1 MFLALLYEFA
11 LWLLGLAALPR
22 LLYQNIVQK
31 KYRLSLSQKFG
42 LGWRGIERKKKL
54 IWIHAV
60 SVGETKAIA
69 ALAKRLKNSDTTLL
83 VTSVTETGHAEAK
96 RSLPFADHHLFLPL
110 DFSWIIKRIVRN
122 LRPDLVLISETDFW
136 YNFLKTAKQSGA
148 VIAVVNAKISERSLR
163 RFSQF
168 SFFSKPLFALIDL
181 FCVQNTLYKER
192 FQALGILTEKLVVT
206 GNLKFDETYVY
217 LQESEKEALRNKFNL
232 DPQDRVLVV
241 ASTHDPEEK
250 ILIKALKELWK
261 KDANLKVILAP
272 RHPERFSS
280 VANLIENEGIPFVR
294 YSQLPDPAKKAQM
307 VLLDAMGLVRQCFQI
322 ADLAMVGGSFTSKV
336 GGHNILEPCMYGVPV
351 LFGPYMH
358 TQLELRDLVCNYE
371 AGFQLEKEDL
381 AQKIDELSSNP
392 ALKEKCVEASKK
404 LIIDCQG
411 SVKRTEEALQNV
423 LVN

>member
-1 MFLALLYEFA
+1 M
-11 LWLLGLAALPR
+11 
-22 LLYQNIVQK
+22 
-31 KYRLSLSQKFG
+31 
-42 LGWRGIERKKKL
+42 
-54 IWIHAV
+54 
-60 SVGETKAIA
+60 
-69 ALAKRLKNSDTTLL
+69 
-83 VTSVTETGHAEAK
+83 
-96 RSLPFADHHLFLPL
+96 
-110 DFSWIIKRIVRN
+110 
-122 LRPDLVLISETDFW
+122 
-136 YNFLKTAKQSGA
+136 
-148 VIAVVNAKISERSLR
+148 
-163 RFSQF
+163 
-168 SFFSKPLFALIDL
+168 
-181 FCVQNTLYKER
+181 
-192 FQALGILTEKLVVT
+192 
-206 GNLKFDETYVY
+206 
-217 LQESEKEALRNKFNL
+217 
-232 DPQDRVLVV
+232 
-241 ASTHDPEEK
+241 
-250 ILIKALKELWK
+250 
-261 KDANLKVILAP
+261 
-272 RHPERFSS
+272 
-280 VANLIENEGIPFVR
+280 R